1 MNTGGQA
8 FPSVV
13 GGGGKDHGGMSLRD
27 YFAGQALPKVMDYYM
42 TDSEGDMQ
50 LDPSFDIHD
59 DAANIAE
66 DAYAIADAMLAA
78 REVK

>member
-27 YFAGQALPKVMDYYM
+27 YFAGQALVGTLARPLGDGESINTKV
-42 TDSEGDMQ
+42 
-50 LDPSFDIHD
+50 
-59 DAANIAE
+59 AAE
-66 DAYAIADAMLAA
+66 FSYKMADAMLVA
-78 REVK
+78 REAK